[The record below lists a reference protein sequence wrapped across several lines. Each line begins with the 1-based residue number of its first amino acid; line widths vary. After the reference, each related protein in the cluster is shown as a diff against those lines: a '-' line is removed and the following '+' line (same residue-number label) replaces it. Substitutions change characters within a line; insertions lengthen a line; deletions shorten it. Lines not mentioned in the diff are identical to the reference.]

1 MAWTALVPVVRQRF
15 LHTLLPEYSGLPSSH
30 SLSSWEPVQALHPP
44 SSPSRRHLTRPS
56 VRPCAS
62 VYPEYPPLYAPLNRA
77 LRCSAKPGL
86 LLKDRVSL
94 PCPLAWSTGLCVEH
108 TSCNFGESR
117 SGLSSRAGGH
127 RRSIVSPGPS
137 SLVLLGVGGRSLPK
151 PFSNLVV
158 PALSPQDG
166 SLQCPT
172 CKTIYGVKT
181 GTQPPGKM
189 EYHLIPHS
197 LPGHPDCKTIRIIY
211 SIPPG
216 VQVSPTSA
224 IGCHCLGFR
233 CLQVDVS
240 FSPLKV
246 L

>member
-1 MAWTALVPVVRQRF
+1 M
-15 LHTLLPEYSGLPSSH
+15 H
-30 SLSSWEPVQALHPP
+30 
-44 SSPSRRHLTRPS
+44 
-56 VRPCAS
+56 
-62 VYPEYPPLYAPLNRA
+62 PEYPPTYTHPNRA
-77 LRCSAKPGL
+77 LRCCAKPAL
-86 LLKDRVSL
+86 LLRDRVSL
-94 PCPLAWSTGLCVEH
+94 TCPLAWSMGLFVER

-117 SGLSSRAGGH
+117 NGLSSRAGGH
-127 RRSIVSPGPS
+127 RKSVTHLGTLCPLGPL
-137 SLVLLGVGGRSLPK
+137 SLVLLGVGSRSLPK
-151 PFSNLVV
+151 WFSSLIVL
-158 PALSPQDG
+158 ALSPQDG

-216 VQVSPTSA
+216 VQVSPPSA
-224 IGCHCLGFR
+224 AGCHRLAFK
-233 CLQVDVS
+233 CLQVNVS
-240 FSPLKV
+240 LSPLKV

>member
-1 MAWTALVPVVRQRF
+1 MAWTALVPAVRQRF
-15 LHTLLPEYSGLPSSH
+15 LHMLLPEYSGLPSPH
-30 SLSSWEPVQALHPP
+30 SLSSWEPVQALLPT
-44 SSPSRRHLTRPS
+44 SSPSRRHLT
-56 VRPCAS
+56 
-62 VYPEYPPLYAPLNRA
+62 
-77 LRCSAKPGL
+77 RCSAKPGL

-216 VQVSPTSA
+216 VQVSPASA
-224 IGCHCLGFR
+224 VGCHCLGFR
-233 CLQVDVS
+233 CLRVDVS

>member
-1 MAWTALVPVVRQRF
+1 M
-15 LHTLLPEYSGLPSSH
+15 GLF
-30 SLSSWEPVQALHPP
+30 
-44 SSPSRRHLTRPS
+44 
-56 VRPCAS
+56 
-62 VYPEYPPLYAPLNRA
+62 
-77 LRCSAKPGL
+77 
-86 LLKDRVSL
+86 
-94 PCPLAWSTGLCVEH
+94 VERI
-108 TSCNFGESR
+108 SCHFGESR
-117 SGLSSRAGGH
+117 NGLSSRAGGR
-127 RRSIVSPGPS
+127 RRSVTHLGTLCPPGPS

-158 PALSPQDG
+158 LALSPQDG

-216 VQVSPTSA
+216 VQVSPPSA
-224 IGCHCLGFR
+224 IGCHCLGFK
-233 CLQVDVS
+233 CLQVNVS
-240 FSPLKV
+240 FSPLKMLKPNATDWWLLNNRGLFLEAGKPQTEV
-246 L
+246 LAGSVSGESPPPSS